1 MRFKMTSNGVDT
13 YTSALKNR
21 LKYVKVKLA
30 NEIKE
35 NLEVFSPKRTGK
47 LASSYE
53 VSTSD
58 DKIQISNDCGYCRYV
73 NDGTRF
79 QAGQHF
85 IEQAYATTKEKLNLF
100 IKNSQLISH

>member
-1 MRFKMTSNGVDT
+1 MTSNGVDT

-35 NLEVFSPKRTGK
+35 NLEIFSPKRTGK

-53 VSTSD
+53 VTTSD
-58 DKIQISNDCGYCRYV
+58 QKIQISNDCGYCRYV

-79 QAGQHF
+79 QSGQHF
-85 IEQAYATTKEKLNLF
+85 IELSVSVAKDDINRIVE
-100 IKNSQLISH
+100 NSQFISK